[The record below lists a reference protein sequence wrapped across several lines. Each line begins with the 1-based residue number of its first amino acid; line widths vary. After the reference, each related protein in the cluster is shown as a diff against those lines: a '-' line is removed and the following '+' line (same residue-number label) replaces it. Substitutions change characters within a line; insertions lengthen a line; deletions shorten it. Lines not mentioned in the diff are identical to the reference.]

1 MYRYIYIYVC
11 LRVFIIYRICIY
23 IYIYIFIY
31 RTNEQMKLTQVSNYW
46 FHVHTFIR
54 IKICEMLNANFT

>member
-1 MYRYIYIYVC
+1 MYRYIYIHVC
-11 LRVFIIYRICIY
+11 LRVFIIYRIC

>member
-11 LRVFIIYRICIY
+11 LRVFIIYRIC

>member
-1 MYRYIYIYVC
+1 MY
-11 LRVFIIYRICIY
+11 IY
-23 IYIYIFIY
+23 IYIYIFIH

-54 IKICEMLNANFT
+54 IKICEMLNANSLNILSLQINDFIA